1 MTHQMVDADENRLAE
16 VEVWLDAEEVLY
28 EAGMI
33 AWEEADHIGDPPVSA
48 LSWVMGSEWNESLD
62 T

>member
-1 MTHQMVDADENRLAE
+1 MDGFEWGLLNGRL
-16 VEVWLDAEEVLY
+16 
-28 EAGMI
+28 
-33 AWEEADHIGDPPVSA
+33 SA

>member
-1 MTHQMVDADENRLAE
+1 MPSRKPVLERARKAAKRIERKYGKKRLG
-16 VEVWLDAEEVLY
+16 WNDFDWGLLSRR
-28 EAGMI
+28 M
-33 AWEEADHIGDPPVSA
+33 SA